1 MQTGDWIDSEAF
13 GYFEILGSTVFW
25 GLVPVVSILVG
36 FPSPVFV
43 FFRVLISLLFF
54 YAIYRGKL
62 RMRDL
67 TRWPVLFSGI
77 LLGVNWIS
85 FFYAVSIMPVS
96 MAVVLY
102 YSGPAIAIYLSF
114 LIGERPNRLAMAGGS
129 FSFAAMAIMFMQSL
143 HVNLAGF
150 SIALISGVSYAMIAL
165 VSRKA
170 VDHVRS
176 SDLVIYQTIIVLV
189 MTAPFLAMMRF
200 SMSYVKLSL
209 LIFAGIFQTGIALL
223 LWYDSQRRIGVQTA
237 SVLSY
242 LDPVFAVIFAL
253 LILGQRPDMLTVIS
267 ISMIL
272 ASGFAVSFA
281 NIRAS
286 RKILEN
292 KVT

>member
-1 MQTGDWIDSEAF
+1 
-13 GYFEILGSTVFW
+13 VFW